1 MEPSWRRARPRYCRA
16 VEGGLRTELRPMLVG
31 EIVGQFFVPGYQRG
45 YRWGRDEVTRLL
57 DDIRE
62 SSGRKYFLQ
71 PVVAKRRDDGKWELV
86 DGQQRLTTLLLILR
100 YIHEHLPTVHPKYSL
115 EYETRPGSADY
126 LDHPAAEQS
135 QDNIDFFHIFGAFS
149 RIREWFESHDQA
161 DRHRVRWTHRNGR
174 RSPSSMRKSQLRC
187 SGFCLISTKCV
198 TYRLGH

>member
-1 MEPSWRRARPRYCRA
+1 
-16 VEGGLRTELRPMLVG
+16 MLVG
-31 EIVGQFFVPGYQRG
+31 DVVGQFFVPGYQRG

-115 EYETRPGSADY
+115 EFETRPGSADY
-126 LDHPAAEQS
+126 LDHPTARAGPCTQRKRR
-135 QDNIDFFHIFGAFS
+135 FRRRRRGPRLRAG
-149 RIREWFESHDQA
+149 
-161 DRHRVRWTHRNGR
+161 HRLAHRDDLTGGLETRQVRWPRG
-174 RSPSSMRKSQLRC
+174 
-187 SGFCLISTKCV
+187 
-198 TYRLGH
+198 